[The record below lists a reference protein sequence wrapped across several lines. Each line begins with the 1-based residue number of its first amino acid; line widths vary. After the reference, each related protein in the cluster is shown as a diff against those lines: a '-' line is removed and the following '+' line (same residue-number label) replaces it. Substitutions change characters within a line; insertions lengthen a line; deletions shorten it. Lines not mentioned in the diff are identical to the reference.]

1 MEDREK
7 ENVTSYNVGFKR
19 DKTKYIVVANGD
31 SIVAVISD
39 TSTVLKK
46 GYKIFMPEG

>member
-19 DKTKYIVVANGD
+19 DKTKYKLWQMRTA
-31 SIVAVISD
+31 
-39 TSTVLKK
+39 LLR
-46 GYKIFMPEG
+46 